1 MYLFE
6 HEAKDLLVGAGIPV
20 PERLTLW
27 GSGDQVPGSGVGLD
41 AFLERTVMVKA
52 QVLAGGRG
60 KAGLVRRAAAG
71 ELSEVVR
78 VIRGLRPDVTL
89 LVEEVLSIQEEW
101 YVSVVYD
108 TAERRPVLMW
118 SEQGG
123 MDVEGQARVN
133 RLPLD
138 PSATVQHL
146 DDVSTE
152 LRIVAEQLIAYFF
165 ANDARLIEI
174 NPLIKTTD
182 GRLVAADAKIT
193 LDDDAA
199 FRHPEW
205 AAYPERSVL
214 GRAATERERA
224 AREIDSGAQG
234 YRGTASKYIEMDGDI
249 AVLFS
254 GGGAS
259 ITCMDALAA
268 AGGKPANYSE
278 YSGNPPREKVQALTR
293 IALSKPGLRGLWIAG
308 GVANFTDI
316 GETLGAIAD
325 VLREVKPSYPIVVRR
340 AGPGAGV
347 GRAALE
353 AVAAE
358 CNLKLRFFGA
368 ETPMTE
374 TAQVLMDLVRGGRK
388 FSARTS

>member
-6 HEAKDLLVGAGIPV
+6 YEAKEVLAAAGIPV
-20 PERLTLW
+20 PERLALLQPNDPLPQMT
-27 GSGDQVPGSGVGLD
+27 Q
-41 AFLERTVMVKA
+41 RVMVKA

-60 KAGLVRRAAAG
+60 KAGLVRRADNEEEFAQAVAA
-71 ELSEVVR
+71 
-78 VIRGLRPDVTL
+78 IRAARPDAAV
-89 LVEEVLSIQEEW
+89 LVEEALEIVEEW
-101 YVSVVYD
+101 YVAMSYD
-108 TAERRPVLMW
+108 TALRQPVLLW
-118 SEQGG
+118 SRQGG
-123 MDVEGQARVN
+123 VDVESDRAVN
-133 RLPLD
+133 RVPVIPNA
-138 PSATVQHL
+138 PSVDAP
-146 DDVSTE
+146 DD
-152 LRIVAEQLIAYFF
+152 LQPIVEKLIALFF
-165 ANDARLIEI
+165 AHDARLIEI
-174 NPLIKTTD
+174 NPIIKTTD

-205 AAYPERSVL
+205 ASYPERSVL
-214 GRAATERERA
+214 ERAATERERA
-224 AREIDSGAQG
+224 AREIDSGSQG
-234 YRGTASKYIEMDGDI
+234 YRGTASKYIELDGDI

-340 AGPGAGV
+340 AGPGADAGQ
-347 GRAALE
+347 AALE
-353 AVAAE
+353 QVATE

-374 TAQVLMDLVRGGRK
+374 TAQVLMDMVKGR
-388 FSARTS
+388 